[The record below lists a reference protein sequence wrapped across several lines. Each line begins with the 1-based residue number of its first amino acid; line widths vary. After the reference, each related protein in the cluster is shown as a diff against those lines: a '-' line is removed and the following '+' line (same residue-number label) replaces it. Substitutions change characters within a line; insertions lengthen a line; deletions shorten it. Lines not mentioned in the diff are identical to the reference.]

1 MNKKTSSQIA
11 DLSRLIFINFWKYQK
26 HINMS
31 NGFLPT
37 LANWLKPS
45 FIWMYI
51 KAFFYKCSYPIYKD
65 KRQGIFKMPNSE
77 KVSIA
82 LVSDWATDTID
93 SDRVGFMMRQFIDDF
108 IPDKP
113 RKELGNYIPPEET
126 PLFSN
131 ADYTIHLGDVYYLG
145 TEREIDANFG
155 NKSSWPYGKK
165 GSFALSGNHE
175 MYSGGDAFYHSLL
188 KKMGT
193 KEQPQEAGFF
203 CLENDYWR
211 VIALDTGYNSVGIP
225 WINKKFNLTRKQMD
239 WLKNTIK
246 MDNDNRGIV
255 FLSHHQYFS
264 AFEKRSYPKTAI
276 QIAEL
281 LSEANVENR
290 SVLWFWGHEHRLAF
304 YDLHQIGKGV
314 KAFGRCIG
322 HGSMPQ
328 TDHKFDTE
336 KAKKSKLLY
345 FDAKQNGLL
354 DNKPIGRNGYVRMK
368 FLGDT
373 LDLEYIQIENTTKG
387 NEKGFQGKIVT
398 HEQWSI
404 NLETGKLYQIEL
416 ATKEASILNVPNH
429 INQKGIVA
437 ISYQLTEAGFY
448 EENKITEF
456 A

>member
-11 DLSRLIFINFWKYQK
+11 DLSRLIFINYWKYQK

-37 LANWLKPS
+37 LVNWIKPS

-65 KRQGIFKMPNSE
+65 KRQGIFKMSNTE
-77 KVSIA
+77 AVSIA

-93 SDRVGFMMRQFIDDF
+93 SDRVGFMMRQFTDDF

-113 RKELGNYIPPEET
+113 RKEIGKNVLPEEA
-126 PLFSN
+126 PLPSN
-131 ADYTIHLGDVYYLG
+131 VDYTIHMGDVYYLG
-145 TEREIDANFG
+145 TEQEIEDNFG
-155 NKSSWPYGKK
+155 KNSSWPYGKIC
-165 GSFALSGNHE
+165 SFALSGNHE
-175 MYSGGDAFYHSLL
+175 MYSGGDAFYHKLL

-193 KEQPQEAGFF
+193 KEQTQETGFF

-239 WLKNTIK
+239 WLRDTIK

-264 AFEKRSYPKTAI
+264 AFEKRGYPKTAI
-276 QIAEL
+276 QIATL
-281 LSEANVENR
+281 LSEANIENR
-290 SVLWFWGHEHRLAF
+290 PVLWFWGHEHRLAF

-314 KAFGRCIG
+314 KAYGRCIG

-336 KAKKSKLLY
+336 KAKESKLLY

-354 DNKPIGRNGYVRMK
+354 NKKPIGRNGYVRMT

-373 LDLEYIQIENTTKG
+373 LDLEYIQVESTNQG
-387 NEKGFQGKIVT
+387 SEKGFQGKIVT
-398 HEQWSI
+398 NEQWKIS
-404 NLETGKLYQIEL
+404 LDTGVLSQEAL
-416 ATKEASILNVPNH
+416 VTKETSILNVPNYL
-429 INQKGIVA
+429 NRRGIVA
-437 ISYQLTEAGFY
+437 NSFQLTEAGFY
-448 EENKITEF
+448 EENKITEL